1 MALAF
6 VDLLEGEWQD
16 VEKLDKSMVKKD
28 ILILLEN
35 MRKHLLKYFRIFDLW
50 RYSNFNKNSE
60 QTEEDKNFLKQYYRI
75 LWRVRNKW

>member
-1 MALAF
+1 MARCRKI
-6 VDLLEGEWQD
+6 GQ
-16 VEKLDKSMVKKD
+16 KYGQKD